1 MPSSTTSRRRPTG
14 SRPSTDRNADAFEP
28 IRKIGLTLPDVELGT
43 AYGAPALKLR
53 GQTFACMTTHKSSEP
68 GSLAIWMS
76 FDDRDLL
83 IGSDPDV
90 YYLTPHYEPY
100 PCVVVRLS
108 RVHKDA
114 LKDLLWMGLRFVS
127 AKGRTARPS
136 KSRPRRTRNHGGHG

>member
-1 MPSSTTSRRRPTG
+1 MPSSTTSRRRRTAKP
-14 SRPSTDRNADAFEP
+14 SSTDRNADAFEP

-43 AYGAPALKLR
+43 AYGAPALKVH
-53 GQTFACMTTHKSSEP
+53 GQMFACMTTHKSSEP
-68 GSLAIWMS
+68 GSLAILMS

-83 IGSDPDV
+83 IASDPDV

-100 PCVVVRLS
+100 ACVVVRLS

-127 AKGRTARPS
+127 AKRRKARPS
-136 KSRPRRTRNHGGHG
+136 KSRPRRTGNHGGHG